1 MRGTGGPARNP
12 PRRTHHSGEA
22 TMNDDNQGGFSST
35 ISTCARW
42 ALKGGAGA
50 SQQGGGAGGREGP
63 QPRCRPSARR
73 GGRFRSVT
81 AEGLRC
87 SLGPC
92 VDAGPPLLAAP
103 ISLSPPL
110 QCRLSSFSHGTGI
123 CAGGARPSRGT
134 VRASWGA
141 ATARR
146 RSRAALPSSACWGR
160 LPRGHRTAGQPSD
173 SNSSLRPGCAAR
185 KQSLGV
191 SDQSPR
197 PSQIIL

>member
-1 MRGTGGPARNP
+1 MTTREGFHRQSRHVRDG
-12 PRRTHHSGEA
+12 RRRVGLAHRSGVAE
-22 TMNDDNQGGFSST
+22 T
-35 ISTCARW
+35 
-42 ALKGGAGA
+42 
-50 SQQGGGAGGREGP
+50 AGGRDP
-63 QPRCRPSARR
+63 KNRCRPSARR

-92 VDAGPPLLAAP
+92 VDAGPPLLAAQ

-160 LPRGHRTAGQPSD
+160 SPRGHKTAGQPAD
-173 SNSSLRPGCAAR
+173 SNSSHRSGPARLCGAEAEPRSLRPESPA
-185 KQSLGV
+185 L
-191 SDQSPR
+191 SDH
-197 PSQIIL
+197 IVT